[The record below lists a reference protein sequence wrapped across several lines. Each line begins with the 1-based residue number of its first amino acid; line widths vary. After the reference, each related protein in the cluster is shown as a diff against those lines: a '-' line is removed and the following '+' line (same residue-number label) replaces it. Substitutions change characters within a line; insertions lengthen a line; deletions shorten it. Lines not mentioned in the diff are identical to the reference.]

1 MLNQRPC
8 EQAITY
14 LLTYLPLF
22 NKNIADLKAI
32 YLNILKRI
40 HDETLNK
47 SLKSVCSYNEY
58 YHLLI
63 IASIHPAFSREEQNE
78 FENNAKSI
86 QKKFQSINL
95 NINNNNFSSH
105 HDYNINDEND
115 FDEGFSSH
123 PSISEKNST
132 NNNNNN
138 ENIFVISNI
147 SNDLNTPTRHLT
159 TKPPISHCFSAPP
172 KIETNSNN
180 NTNSS
185 EDNDENSDDDDEDD
199 DDNDDENED
208 DEYDDYNN
216 SPNKD
221 KVSGSFDENN
231 NSSSL
236 FGKKLQKLMFKI
248 NLFLLFSFNKIIFL
262 INSRLIKI
270 SLKYRI

>member
-1 MLNQRPC
+1 MLNQRPR

-58 YHLLI
+58 NHLLI
-63 IASIHPAFSREEQNE
+63 IVSIHPAFRREEQIE

-86 QKKFQSINL
+86 QKKFQSIDF
-95 NINNNNFSSH
+95 NINDNNFSSH
-105 HDYNINDEND
+105 HDSNINDEND

-138 ENIFVISNI
+138 NENIFVISNN
-147 SNDLNTPTRHLT
+147 SNDLNTPTRQLT
-159 TKPPISHCFSAPP
+159 TKLPVSHCLSAPP
-172 KIETNSNN
+172 Q
-180 NTNSS
+180 
-185 EDNDENSDDDDEDD
+185 
-199 DDNDDENED
+199 
-208 DEYDDYNN
+208 
-216 SPNKD
+216 
-221 KVSGSFDENN
+221 
-231 NSSSL
+231 L
-236 FGKKLQKLMFKI
+236 
-248 NLFLLFSFNKIIFL
+248 
-262 INSRLIKI
+262 
-270 SLKYRI
+270 